1 MSSSSSHS
9 QDDALSYLRAYPT
22 SIQDQV
28 KQLIAQERLGQYL
41 LTKYPEC
48 HAVRTDK
55 ALYQYV
61 QELKSNYLRNGEQLS
76 KVVFDNKLHV
86 IRNALGTHSYVSRIQ
101 GSKLKTKNEIRI
113 ASLFKTVP
121 EAFLKMIV
129 IHELAHL
136 KEKEHN
142 KSFYQLCTHLEPHY
156 HQYELDCRI
165 YLSYLDLHQQ
175 GLWSPKLT

>member
-1 MSSSSSHS
+1 MSTLPSPL
-9 QDDALSYLRAYPT
+9 QDNALNYLRAYPT

-28 KQLIAQERLGQYL
+28 KQLIVQERLGQYL
-41 LTKYPEC
+41 LAKYPEC

-61 QELKSNYLRNGEQLS
+61 QELKSSHLRNGEQLS

-86 IRNALGTHSYVSRIQ
+86 IRNALGTHSYVSRVQ

-113 ASLFKTVP
+113 ASLFKTAP

-129 IHELAHL
+129 AHELAHL

-142 KSFYQLCTHLEPHY
+142 KSFYQLCTHLEPQY

-165 YLSYLDLHQQ
+165 YLSYLDLYQQ
-175 GLWSPKLT
+175 SLWSPTLS